1 MQRLDPVGRV
11 VEHLVGALDGQPAL
25 LLLQRRLLLVNLKP
39 QPLLRIHLLQP
50 QLLLAFAVGLD
61 RIGPLGLAVV
71 GEMVQPI
78 AVYLLLRGLRRPQSR
93 AVRHS
98 LQLLRANHYLV
109 LEARRHRGGP
119 LDHKLVRVAK
129 EGLVDVRRVRNAPAE
144 RHASRAAANGVKRC
158 PREARTRST
167 ARAVLGAQRQPV
179 DTTRF
184 PHSLKPFTSF
194 NRNYRQQ
201 RRQEQLLRTT
211 GLGTGTG
218 QARVRSLFPRKDFT
232 MPTARDDL
240 VTALEMPQCHC
251 LNEASDHT
259 LRHCLSAESRED
271 SGAFLQSD
279 ADEELVITIKFM
291 QAVKVSAIIVQAVL
305 DDVDSAPT
313 SINIY
318 KNVPGGNLDFDDA
331 KSTKPTQEV
340 TLSKADVMAGAPQE
354 LRFVN
359 FQDVQTLS
367 IFVPGN
373 HGGGDVTKIAK
384 IAVLGELVQ
393 QQGLKRSA
401 EQQASATKGDWL
413 NG

>member
-1 MQRLDPVGRV
+1 MTHRSGSFAESDRSALAPPAKDDRPSAESRQRMP
-11 VEHLVGALDGQPAL
+11 PA
-25 LLLQRRLLLVNLKP
+25 K
-39 QPLLRIHLLQP
+39 
-50 QLLLAFAVGLD
+50 
-61 RIGPLGLAVV
+61 
-71 GEMVQPI
+71 
-78 AVYLLLRGLRRPQSR
+78 
-93 AVRHS
+93 
-98 LQLLRANHYLV
+98 
-109 LEARRHRGGP
+109 
-119 LDHKLVRVAK
+119 
-129 EGLVDVRRVRNAPAE
+129 
-144 RHASRAAANGVKRC
+144 
-158 PREARTRST
+158 
-167 ARAVLGAQRQPV
+167 
-179 DTTRF
+179 
-184 PHSLKPFTSF
+184 
-194 NRNYRQQ
+194 
-201 RRQEQLLRTT
+201 
-211 GLGTGTG
+211 
-218 QARVRSLFPRKDFT
+218 
-232 MPTARDDL
+232 DDL

>member
-1 MQRLDPVGRV
+1 
-11 VEHLVGALDGQPAL
+11 
-25 LLLQRRLLLVNLKP
+25 
-39 QPLLRIHLLQP
+39 
-50 QLLLAFAVGLD
+50 
-61 RIGPLGLAVV
+61 
-71 GEMVQPI
+71 
-78 AVYLLLRGLRRPQSR
+78 
-93 AVRHS
+93 
-98 LQLLRANHYLV
+98 
-109 LEARRHRGGP
+109 
-119 LDHKLVRVAK
+119 
-129 EGLVDVRRVRNAPAE
+129 
-144 RHASRAAANGVKRC
+144 
-158 PREARTRST
+158 
-167 ARAVLGAQRQPV
+167 
-179 DTTRF
+179 
-184 PHSLKPFTSF
+184 
-194 NRNYRQQ
+194 
-201 RRQEQLLRTT
+201 
-211 GLGTGTG
+211 
-218 QARVRSLFPRKDFT
+218 
-232 MPTARDDL
+232 
-240 VTALEMPQCHC
+240 
-251 LNEASDHT
+251 
-259 LRHCLSAESRED
+259 
-271 SGAFLQSD
+271 
-279 ADEELVITIKFM
+279 M

>member
-1 MQRLDPVGRV
+1 
-11 VEHLVGALDGQPAL
+11 
-25 LLLQRRLLLVNLKP
+25 
-39 QPLLRIHLLQP
+39 
-50 QLLLAFAVGLD
+50 
-61 RIGPLGLAVV
+61 
-71 GEMVQPI
+71 
-78 AVYLLLRGLRRPQSR
+78 
-93 AVRHS
+93 
-98 LQLLRANHYLV
+98 
-109 LEARRHRGGP
+109 
-119 LDHKLVRVAK
+119 
-129 EGLVDVRRVRNAPAE
+129 
-144 RHASRAAANGVKRC
+144 
-158 PREARTRST
+158 
-167 ARAVLGAQRQPV
+167 
-179 DTTRF
+179 
-184 PHSLKPFTSF
+184 
-194 NRNYRQQ
+194 
-201 RRQEQLLRTT
+201 
-211 GLGTGTG
+211 
-218 QARVRSLFPRKDFT
+218 

-354 LRFVN
+354 LRFVK

-367 IFVPGN
+367 ICVPGN